1 MPLNISKASPS
12 LTTNYH
18 KKHEHERHKL
28 VKITAYEGKMRQ
40 AAAINSTQKLL
51 SLSGLATTVV
61 CATVI
66 TELLISDERQ

>member
-1 MPLNISKASPS
+1 
-12 LTTNYH
+12 
-18 KKHEHERHKL
+18 
-28 VKITAYEGKMRQ
+28 MRQ